1 MNECCFYVVFS
12 MKLMSHYVWL
22 DYGFLVDQVFVS
34 KLVLELKLS
43 VSCTQCSWSTTW
55 SHPIHPLSWGYH
67 RVGLA
72 VSRAWPTGPGHCWLR
87 TSPLLLSFD
96 SGYCKHCLANSRFS
110 CWLSIIGQRY
120 PASGWGRLWSK
131 FWELARKNESVSLRT
146 RLKEWKES

>member
-1 MNECCFYVVFS
+1 MNERCFYAVFS
-12 MKLMSHYVWL
+12 MNLMSHYVWL

-34 KLVLELKLS
+34 KLVLELKPS

-55 SHPIHPLSWGYH
+55 SHPIHSLSWGYH

-72 VSRAWPTGPGHCWLR
+72 VSRTWPTGPGHCWLR
-87 TSPLLLSFD
+87 TSPLLFSFD
-96 SGYCKHCLANSRFS
+96 SRYCKHCLPNSRFS
-110 CWLSIIGQRY
+110 YCLSIIGQRY
-120 PASGWGRLWSK
+120 PAWGRLWSK